1 MILNIVFMVC
11 LVILILELFYLTYIS
26 FFKEKKSIYFDA
38 INAMDS
44 TVSDGYVVVGSNNN
58 NDMHYE
64 KAKIAK
70 YNSKKEKV
78 FEVLYNKGFNS
89 AFFDVAV
96 DDTDFI
102 AVGSYEADDNEHEK
116 GIREA
121 IIVKYDKL
129 RDKGENV

>member
-1 MILNIVFMVC
+1 MDKRILKILKIVFMVC

-64 KAKIAK
+64 KAKITK

-78 FEVLYNKGFNS
+78 FEVLYNF
-89 AFFDVAV
+89 V
-96 DDTDFI
+96 
-102 AVGSYEADDNEHEK
+102 
-116 GIREA
+116 
-121 IIVKYDKL
+121 IIHYL
-129 RDKGENV
+129 LPI